1 MDEDIIKI
9 VKENLAKLKEPEN
22 VMVSMAGHDA
32 SNMQLLTKAG
42 MIFTRSVGGKGHC
55 KEEFTEDEDVI
66 KAGQLALETILRMD
80 EELP

>member
-1 MDEDIIKI
+1 MDEDIQRI
-9 VKENLAKLKEPEN
+9 VKENLAKMNEPEN

-32 SNMQLLTKAG
+32 SNMQLVTKAG

-55 KEEFTEDEDVI
+55 KEEFTEDADVI
-66 KAGQLALETILRMD
+66 KAGQLALDTILRMD

>member
-1 MDEDIIKI
+1 MKI

-55 KEEFTEDEDVI
+55 KEEFTEDADVI